1 MSSCIHTPSTNNS
14 SYSNIIKKKIV
25 RIWTTRE
32 EMQLME
38 GIKRYGTNNWEE
50 VASMVPTRT
59 KKQCRERYLN
69 NNESIYHRPWS
80 QEEDCLILQKRKEI
94 GNKWTTIASYLEGR
108 SPNDVKNHFFGR
120 LKKLNCIEKETN
132 PHTTNKIPN
141 EISTVQ
147 SVFKP
152 VEQSLFSII

>member
-1 MSSCIHTPSTNNS
+1 MSSYIHTLPINTS
-14 SYSNIIKKKIV
+14 SEPEKVKKKVV

-32 EMQLME
+32 EMLLIE
-38 GIKRYGTNNWEE
+38 GIKRYGINNWEE

-80 QEEDCLILQKRKEI
+80 QEEDNLILQKRKEI
-94 GNKWTTIASYLEGR
+94 GNKWTIIASYLEGR

-120 LKKLNCIEKETN
+120 LQKVNCIKEETN
-132 PHTTNKIPN
+132 LHTTNIIPS
-141 EISTVQ
+141 ELSTLQ
-147 SVFKP
+147 SIFKP
-152 VEQSLFSII
+152 VE